1 MTEQVTLTLPDSLA
15 QRVHE
20 VATLTQRPLEE
31 VLLEWLRRG
40 SVEPV
45 NSNGSLEAIAP
56 LSHQIPASTL
66 QGGAG
71 CRSCREMKRLLR
83 IYMWN
88 LSGSTIS
95 GGRSMYRL
103 MRSSGCKGAASG
115 QPSVGECKTFLAG
128 CHAPNC
134 GESYADRSPMNLWRS
149 RFHPKQFRPSLLVPI
164 GETLSRFGSVLQY

>member
-56 LSHQIPASTL
+56 LSHQIPASTESRYPLRGLPL
-66 QGGAG
+66 QMSEDFDAPMPELWE
-71 CRSCREMKRLLR
+71 SL
-83 IYMWN
+83 
-88 LSGSTIS
+88 
-95 GGRSMYRL
+95 
-103 MRSSGCKGAASG
+103 
-115 QPSVGECKTFLAG
+115 GE
-128 CHAPNC
+128 
-134 GESYADRSPMNLWRS
+134 
-149 RFHPKQFRPSLLVPI
+149 
-164 GETLSRFGSVLQY
+164 